1 MALSCFRCAGYTEL
15 DHARTCPHRES
26 PSPVVVA
33 ELPWPTGDD
42 GQPVSLGRALQLAQA
57 LDETERYW
65 VEFTSTDD
73 PETDA
78 ELVQL
83 EDRYH
88 SLGAIQRYC
97 QHYDVGAV
105 YGDGP
110 GVQGAITRSGAL
122 VTDAPNPREVAL
134 G

>member
-1 MALSCFRCAGYTEL
+1 MAIRCFRCSGAPDLE
-15 DHARTCPHRES
+15 HARGCAHRTA
-26 PSPVVVA
+26 PSPTLVA

-42 GQPVSLGRALQLAQA
+42 GQPVSLGRALELAQA

-73 PETDA
+73 PEIDA
-78 ELVQL
+78 ELILL
-83 EDRYH
+83 EDSYH

-110 GVQGAITRSGAL
+110 EVRGAITRSGAVVL
-122 VTDAPNPREVAL
+122 DAPNPRDVAL